1 MQVSVSALLCSLST
15 LLNSFINVESVALQP
30 KLDILTNLSICLED
44 FCWICCAIVERG
56 ASKWDYR
63 FHRLLPPLPD
73 LLSCHPSQH
82 LGGRAAAFYGDE
94 NFDEAD
100 HDDHDDEGNNQ
111 KLVND
116 GTTLVRWF
124 QKKLSNFVSTLKIC

>member
-1 MQVSVSALLCSLST
+1 MMTRATTGTLARWFRKSFLILSLLSK
-15 LLNSFINVESVALQP
+15 SFG
-30 KLDILTNLSICLED
+30 
-44 FCWICCAIVERG
+44 R
-56 ASKWDYR
+56 ASKRDYG

-116 GTTLVRWF
+116 GYSCEVVPE
-124 QKKLSNFVSTLKIC
+124 KLSNFVSTLKICQ